1 MNKKNQMLANKMVR
15 VAKSLM
21 ALSADDEAKVMVDY
35 KAFVDG
41 KKKFEDAH
49 KDLLKQANDL
59 QKQIDELE
67 EQKKALEA
75 TLKGEFKI
83 FDKEVGITKTAK
95 AAAGTL
101 ADMLAAGED
110 MGNILS
116 KLEEIEGTVRAE
128 KSQKPSYASAY
139 KILCAMLNGSEFEKY
154 VKLIEQGFAKNIVS
168 FETTLGMSAIE
179 VKRFDKGYEK
189 EYNDKKQ
196 AWEERNPGKSSPFPV
211 LKAKYM
217 GEVSRT
223 MKSAST
229 GKKVVVAGIGDVF
242 KAIKDW
248 VMDLFSGV
256 ANAFKKVV
264 GVFTKMSDDCKKIS
278 SFSKQ
283 LGKACDKVR

>member
-101 ADMLAAGED
+101 AVERKVEEREETGVAGEVVTH
-110 MGNILS
+110 GNPDG
-116 KLEEIEGTVRAE
+116 EGE
-128 KSQKPSYASAY
+128 S
-139 KILCAMLNGSEFEKY
+139 
-154 VKLIEQGFAKNIVS
+154 
-168 FETTLGMSAIE
+168 
-179 VKRFDKGYEK
+179 
-189 EYNDKKQ
+189 
-196 AWEERNPGKSSPFPV
+196 
-211 LKAKYM
+211 
-217 GEVSRT
+217 
-223 MKSAST
+223 
-229 GKKVVVAGIGDVF
+229 
-242 KAIKDW
+242 
-248 VMDLFSGV
+248 
-256 ANAFKKVV
+256 
-264 GVFTKMSDDCKKIS
+264 
-278 SFSKQ
+278 
-283 LGKACDKVR
+283 